1 MAFSQQERAKAIS
14 EGKSKYF
21 TGRPCKHGHIAERR
35 VDNGA
40 CSVCEAERI
49 KKWFAENPEKVKR
62 AQRKT
67 YANRA
72 EKCRQYAAQYRA
84 NNQEKVRESYRK
96 SKLKNRA
103 YHTYLE
109 SQRQKRVKQA
119 TPSWLTKEDKQLMI
133 DIYKLSKQIKDEY
146 GIVTAVDH
154 IIPIRGKTVCG
165 LNVPSNLRVVT
176 QKYNSKKSNE
186 IEEHPPIYKSNS
198 SIMVHESA
206 LPWNLRS

>member
-1 MAFSQQERAKAIS
+1 MSFKPKERAAAIS

-40 CSVCEAERI
+40 CSVCEAQRT
-49 KKWFAENPEKVKR
+49 KKWFAENPEKLKKSQRKSYAKR
-62 AQRKT
+62 AEQCRK
-67 YANRA
+67 
-72 EKCRQYAAQYRA
+72 YAAEYRA
-84 NNQEKVRESYRK
+84 NNLEKVREGYRK

-109 SQRQKRVKQA
+109 SQRQKKIKQA
-119 TPSWLTKEDKQLMI
+119 TPSWLTKEDKQWMV

-146 GIVTAVDH
+146 GVVTAVDH
-154 IIPIRGKTVCG
+154 IIPIKGKTVCG

-176 QKYNSKKSNE
+176 QKYNSEKSNRM
-186 IEEHPPIYKSNS
+186 EEHLPVYQSNG
-198 SIMVHESA
+198 SIMIHESA
-206 LPWNLRS
+206 MPWNLRS